1 MLFRSWPQRVKL
13 MQKNWIGRSEGTEFS
28 FDVPSI
34 NERISVYTTRVDTIY
49 GVSYV
54 VLAPEHPYVERLIE
68 NAPNKT
74 DLDAFITRMRNMS
87 DIDRT
92 STEAPKEGMFT
103 GSYAVNPMSG
113 EQVPIWIANYV
124 LVDYGTGA
132 VMGSP
137 AHDERD
143 WEFAHKYDLPIKPVV
158 SHNGENYN
166 FDTWEESDHE
176 DGVLINSGEFDGQTS
191 EEDRKSV
198 V

>member
-1 MLFRSWPQRVKL
+1 MSQWFLRITEYADRLLTDLDTLDHWPQRVKL

-28 FDVPSI
+28 FEVPSI
-34 NERISVYTTRVDTIY
+34 NERVAVYTTRVDTIY

-54 VLAPEHPYVERLIE
+54 VLAPEHPYVERIIE
-68 NAPNKT
+68 NAPNKAE
-74 DLDAFITRMRNMS
+74 LEAFITRMRNMS

-92 STEAPKEGMFT
+92 STDTPKEGMFT

-113 EQVPIWIANYV
+113 EQVPVWIANYV

-143 WEFAHKYDLPIKPVV
+143 WEFAHKYDLPIKQVV
-158 SHNGENYN
+158 AREGEEYSLENGKNG
-166 FDTWEESDHE
+166 TMKILS
-176 DGVLINSGEFDGQTS
+176 
-191 EEDRKSV
+191 
-198 V
+198 